1 MDEKINLIADFDL
14 EIICNF
20 FMQLDRQGSR

>member
-14 EIICNF
+14 EIICNL
-20 FMQLDRQGSR
+20 FMQLDR